1 MYKGSGSDLILTG
14 YCDSDY
20 AADIDTRRSTGGYIF
35 KIANGPVTWS
45 SKRQATVSLSTTEAE
60 YIAASMATKEA
71 IWLRNLLSDIGRRC
85 ENATI
90 IMTDN
95 QSTIKLIKNPEFHSR
110 TKHIDVRYHFIREK
124 LIEHEIDVKYIPS
137 KNQLADIFTKGL
149 PRDQF
154 KHLVHEIG
162 ITELKDYFKY
172 AKSD

>member
-1 MYKGSGSDLILTG
+1 
-14 YCDSDY
+14 
-20 AADIDTRRSTGGYIF
+20 
-35 KIANGPVTWS
+35 VTWS

-60 YIAASMATKEA
+60 YIAASIATKEA

-85 ENATI
+85 ENATT

-95 QSTIKLIKNPEFHSR
+95 QSAIKLIKNPEFHSR

-124 LIEHEIDVKYIPS
+124 FIKHEIDVKYIPS

-154 KHLVHEIG
+154 KHLVDEIG
-162 ITELKDYFKY
+162 ITKPKDCFKY
-172 AKSD
+172 TKSD